1 MQLHLKDLVEFTGG
15 QVRLASMPPLAG
27 ELTPIDRI
35 LLKASSIEPGDVFWC
50 LGASR
55 CDIEL
60 AFFRGAIGVVSTNRA
75 AHPWPGR
82 FVLVVNDSVSALE
95 SLVEGL
101 SHQLILADGQE
112 FAPEAPELKVL
123 QLCAAQRADISPPTC
138 DRSVRSRQANCRRQ
152 AA

>member
-82 FVLVVNDSVSALE
+82 FV
-95 SLVEGL
+95 EGL